1 MFVLL
6 CYFFCVLQFLTLDD
20 IQEHKNIV
28 LKEESDDK
36 VLLWILLFSTHV
48 VIMSANIHIIV
59 DIHLSACLVKSQ
71 LFELSQLANVIVPT
85 LLRCWLGLIYLIKGS
100 RII

>member
-1 MFVLL
+1 ML
-6 CYFFCVLQFLTLDD
+6 FFCVLQFLTLDD

-36 VLLWILLFSTHV
+36 VLLWILLPSTHV
-48 VIMSANIHIIV
+48 VMSANIHIIV

-71 LFELSQLANVIVPT
+71 LFELSQLENVIVPP

>member
-1 MFVLL
+1 ML
-6 CYFFCVLQFLTLDD
+6 FFCVLQFLTLDD

-48 VIMSANIHIIV
+48 VMSANIHIIV
-59 DIHLSACLVKSQ
+59 DIHLSACLVKQ
-71 LFELSQLANVIVPT
+71 LLFTAV
-85 LLRCWLGLIYLIKGS
+85 
-100 RII
+100 

>member
-1 MFVLL
+1 ML
-6 CYFFCVLQFLTLDD
+6 FFCVLQFLTLDD

-36 VLLWILLFSTHV
+36 VLLWILLPSTHV
-48 VIMSANIHIIV
+48 VMSANIHIIV

-71 LFELSQLANVIVPT
+71 LFELSQLENVIVPT

>member
-1 MFVLL
+1 ML
-6 CYFFCVLQFLTLDD
+6 FFCVLQFLTLDD

-36 VLLWILLFSTHV
+36 VLLWILLPNTHV
-48 VIMSANIHIIV
+48 VMSANIHIIV

-71 LFELSQLANVIVPT
+71 LFELSQLENVIVPT

-100 RII
+100 RIN

>member
-1 MFVLL
+1 ML
-6 CYFFCVLQFLTLDD
+6 FFCVLQFLTLDD

-36 VLLWILLFSTHV
+36 VLLWILLPSTHV
-48 VIMSANIHIIV
+48 VMSANIHIIV

-71 LFELSQLANVIVPT
+71 LFELSQLKNVIVPT

>member
-1 MFVLL
+1 MLI
-6 CYFFCVLQFLTLDD
+6 FCVLQFLTLDD

-36 VLLWILLFSTHV
+36 VLLWILLPSTHV
-48 VIMSANIHIIV
+48 VMSANIHIIV
-59 DIHLSACLVKSQ
+59 VIHLSACLVKSQ
-71 LFELSQLANVIVPT
+71 LFELSQLENVIVPT

>member
-1 MFVLL
+1 ML
-6 CYFFCVLQFLTLDD
+6 FFCVLQFLTLDD

-36 VLLWILLFSTHV
+36 VLLWILLPSTHV
-48 VIMSANIHIIV
+48 VMSANIHIIV
-59 DIHLSACLVKSQ
+59 VIHLSACLVKSQ
-71 LFELSQLANVIVPT
+71 LFELSQLENVIVPT